1 MLLSFEAKVVKSKMM
16 AYPISIFLQSFIKF
30 KSLVQEIQIKR
41 AKRDLLT
48 YILTNQVIE
57 SA

>member
-1 MLLSFEAKVVKSKMM
+1 MT
-16 AYPISIFLQSFIKF
+16 AYPIKIFMQNFIKF
-30 KSLVQEIQIKR
+30 QRTVQEIQMKR
-41 AKRDLLT
+41 AKRDILTYTYIHNYLLT